1 VKRIPQI
8 LIIDDEASARQT
20 MEMLLLREGYELHFA
35 TDGYEA
41 LAELDDMEI
50 EPDTILSDVM
60 MPDMDG
66 FELCQRLK
74 RHPRWKHI
82 PIILVTA
89 LDSKED
95 LARGLEAGADDF
107 LNKPVNGLE
116 LRARLRS
123 MLRIKRQHDDLL
135 ETMKL
140 REDLSNMIV
149 HDLRAPLANIL
160 IYCDLLEE
168 RVTGTAELETIREEA
183 NRLSSFVTDMLLMA
197 KMEHGRFLLHR
208 SKVDINNLVNQVS
221 KHYRPMA
228 EARNIRFSVVLSDD
242 LPSPVID
249 ETLFQR
255 LFDNLLSNAFKFS
268 SPGGKVKLIV
278 EALRTDASSA
288 GVPQMRVQV
297 VDEGP
302 GVPAEFRETIFDK
315 FQIVASGRR
324 DIKQLGLGLAFCKM
338 VADAHNGRIYV
349 TDNKPQGAI
358 FTVEI

>member
-1 VKRIPQI
+1 MKRVPQI
-8 LIIDDEASARQT
+8 LIVDDEASARKT
-20 MEMLLLREGYELHFA
+20 MEMLLLREGYDLHFA
-35 TDGYEA
+35 ADGYEA

-123 MLRIKRQHDDLL
+123 MLRIKQQHDELRT
-135 ETMKL
+135 TMKL

-160 IYCDLLEE
+160 VYCDLLED
-168 RVTGTAELETIREEA
+168 RAGTAAELETIREEA
-183 NRLSSFVTDMLLMA
+183 NRLRSFVTDMLLMA

-208 SKVDINNLVNQVS
+208 STVNMKHLVEKSGNPYRAAAKAQNIN
-221 KHYRPMA
+221 
-228 EARNIRFSVVLSDD
+228 FSVALADESLSSVL
-242 LPSPVID
+242 D
-249 ETLFQR
+249 ETLFER
-255 LFDNLLSNAFKFS
+255 VVDNLLSNAFKFS
-268 SPGGKVKLIV
+268 PVGGQVRLIV
-278 EALRTDASSA
+278 EALPNGLVPSDSA
-288 GVPQMRVQV
+288 RLRLQV
-297 VDEGP
+297 IDEGP
-302 GVPAEFRETIFDK
+302 GVPDEYRDKIFDK

-324 DIKQLGLGLAFCKM
+324 DIKQVGLGLAFCKM
-338 VADAHNGRIYV
+338 VAEAHNGRIYV
-349 TDNKPQGAI
+349 TDNVPQGAI

>member
-1 VKRIPQI
+1 
-8 LIIDDEASARQT
+8 
-20 MEMLLLREGYELHFA
+20 MLLLREGYELYFA
-35 TDGYEA
+35 ADGYEA
-41 LAELDDMEI
+41 LAELDDMES

-74 RHPRWKHI
+74 RHPRWRYI

-95 LARGLEAGADDF
+95 LARGLESGADDF

-123 MLRIKRQHDDLL
+123 MLRIKQQHDELRK
-135 ETMKL
+135 TMKL

-160 IYCDLLEE
+160 VYCDLLEDQK
-168 RVTGTAELETIREEA
+168 GGGLELETIREEA
-183 NRLSSFVTDMLLMA
+183 NRVSSFVTDMLLMA
-197 KMEHGRFLLHR
+197 KMEHGRFLLNR
-208 SKVDINNLVNQVS
+208 SVVNMNNLIGQVD
-221 KHYRPMA
+221 KHYQALA
-228 EARNIRFSVVLSDD
+228 EAQNIDFTVTMPDETLCPE
-242 LPSPVID
+242 LD

-255 LFDNLLSNAFKFS
+255 MVDNLLSNAFKFS
-268 SPGGKVKLIV
+268 AAGGQVRLIV
-278 EALRTDASSA
+278 EALQNGAAASDSSH
-288 GVPQMRVQV
+288 MRLQV

-302 GVPAEFRETIFDK
+302 GVPAEFRERIFDK

-324 DIKQLGLGLAFCKM
+324 DIKQVGLGLAFCKM

-349 TDNKPQGAI
+349 TDNQPRGAI